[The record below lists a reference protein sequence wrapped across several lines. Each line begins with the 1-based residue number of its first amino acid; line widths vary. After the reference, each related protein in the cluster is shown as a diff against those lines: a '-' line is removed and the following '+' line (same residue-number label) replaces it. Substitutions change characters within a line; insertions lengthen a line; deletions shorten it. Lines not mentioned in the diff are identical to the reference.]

1 MIFAENETV
10 VKKPAMVVEKI
21 TITPIVYIGEEVIF
35 EIVVRNIGEIKLH
48 DVFVEE
54 TYFDDGLTYNSWII
68 DEDWTYSF
76 VNGNHRWTLNEVLS
90 PGEVFTFFVVFDT
103 HKVGT
108 FNNVVTAGS
117 DKTDNKTSENKTIVY
132 NDTDTPVINSSDN
145 PNLSVQKIALEKL
158 LIVNEQA
165 IFEIIVHNIGDVQL
179 NKVTISEI
187 AHEGLTYAN
196 WYDHSGLWKY
206 NGDFTWTLN
215 DILYPGEYATFF
227 VVLDTIKTGEFINIV
242 SANSD
247 KTPEK
252 YANDTVEVINGTPE
266 IPEIPEEP
274 VTPEEPTPVTPE
286 EPTPVTPEEPTPE
299 IPEEPTPVTPEEPTP
314 EIPEEPVTP
323 EEPTPVIPEEPKT
336 PEEPEEPVTPEEPT
350 PLTTEKPANE
360 TSETPNNPKKLNNGN
375 VLPETGNP
383 FIIVLLALI
392 SLGAVSLRR
401 RK

>member
-247 KTPEK
+247 ETPEK
-252 YANDTVEVINGTPE
+252 YANDTVEVINCTPE

-274 VTPEEPTPVTPE
+274 VTPED
-286 EPTPVTPEEPTPE
+286 PTPE
-299 IPEEPTPVTPEEPTP
+299 
-314 EIPEEPVTP
+314 
-323 EEPTPVIPEEPKT
+323 IPEEPKT
-336 PEEPEEPVTPEEPT
+336 PEEPEKPVLEEPNEPNEPTPVIPEEPVTPEEPT